1 MKPSGFMRDAGGC
14 FSTLVS
20 GSYVEAGDRGRV
32 RVRAGDVVLHGL
44 YESPLAN
51 LPWRISPDE
60 SHLDSFA
67 RTTGY

>member
-14 FSTLVS
+14 FSTSVS

-51 LPWRISPDE
+51 LP
-60 SHLDSFA
+60 
-67 RTTGY
+67 